1 MTPIEQVRP
10 ATQGNWV
17 RRPDSRRQ
25 KQESGRNTPRPG
37 KDKQPPGN
45 ETGQREH
52 IVDERV

>member
-25 KQESGRNTPRPG
+25 KQESGRDTPRPG
-37 KDKQPPGN
+37 RDKQPPGN